1 MIYRSMVH
9 TSIRN
14 TIVHLSTSAGAGRVH
29 PTTALKVPCRMHNA
43 CRCMQVHSDAG
54 VAVYAAHGG
63 ICMFNLVQPRCEGI
77 PALSRRTFLGAAASS
92 AATYRSPG
100 EKVI

>member
-1 MIYRSMVH
+1 MVH

-14 TIVHLSTSAGAGRVH
+14 SITHVLTGCGSGRVH
-29 PTTALKVPCRMHNA
+29 PTTALKVPCRMHKA
-43 CRCMQVHSDAG
+43 CRCMQVHSYAG

-63 ICMFNLVQPRCEGI
+63 ICLNRVQARCEGI
-77 PALSRRTFLGAAASS
+77 PSLSRRTFLGAAASS
-92 AATYRSPG
+92 AVTYRSPG